1 MSQRR
6 CDPALFAS
14 LALLCGVA
22 SLPAV
27 APGQGGPAQRQKAAR
42 TDLYG
47 DPLPDGAIAR
57 LGTTR
62 LRDVVA
68 FAVAADG
75 KSVAAACRDRFL
87 RIWSLADGKELL
99 RVPCPGTEVGAV
111 ALSADGR
118 LLATGDNGGTRFVW
132 ETPTGVVRLWDAVT
146 GKELLQLKGHG
157 NQLASL
163 AFAPGGK
170 VLASADHHGLVI
182 LWDVSNGRE
191 LCRHEEGAG
200 GSQVRFA
207 PDGRLL
213 AVGGQRRLNLY
224 DAASGRPVRRL
235 LRDADGAGALAFAPN
250 GRLLAACGLRSGPAV
265 WDIDSGKEVLR
276 VEAGAGDRCALAFTA
291 DSKRLAFAVRDDSTW
306 AGRLHLCEVATG
318 KEVWRVEDPF
328 AYTGLACTPE
338 GRSLVCSSSDGSV
351 GVLDPLTGRE
361 QLPFPAHRR
370 ALTALAFSP
379 DGRRILAASAER
391 TFRLWDA
398 RTGREMLRFTSSP
411 KPVVLVTFAPDGKTV
426 ISAGSRDRIV
436 RLWDAERG
444 RELRHFSAAGEVAA
458 VAVAPDGKTL
468 AVAADRIIHLLD
480 GAGQQERGRLKGHT
494 ETVRLLAF
502 APDSRTLVSWA
513 TDRALRAWG
522 MAGAAAGSSR
532 VVHQWPDR
540 READWA
546 PSTAGLR
553 FTPDG
558 ATVVFGPPTHWVE
571 AIDLASGKE
580 LKLFDRTIHWGTSF
594 ALSPDGRLLAL
605 GGSNGTVRVYETL
618 TRQLRRLFAGHREDV
633 LALAFSPD
641 NRRLASGGKDGQ
653 GLVWELL
660 RTPPQPWGLQ
670 RAWQYLADPG
680 GITSYEAVGQL
691 VAVPEKAVSF
701 LRERLAAIPANLGER
716 IATLIADLDSK
727 QYRVR
732 ERAAAELA
740 QLDEPAE
747 SALRQALAGMPSL
760 EMRQRMEKILKD
772 RDGKPPLQELLR
784 ALRAVEVLER
794 IGTPKARAVLT
805 TLARGYAEARLTRE
819 ARAALTRLDSHA
831 AAR

>member
-1 MSQRR
+1 MSQRLR
-6 CDPALFAS
+6 GPVVLTG
-14 LALLCGVA
+14 LALLCGAV
-22 SLPAV
+22 SLPGN
-27 APGQGGPAQRQKAAR
+27 APGQEGPAR

-47 DPLPDGAIAR
+47 DPLPEGAIAR

-75 KSVAAACRDRFL
+75 KRVAAACRDRFL
-87 RIWSLADGKELL
+87 RVWSLADGKELL
-99 RVPCPGTEVGAV
+99 RVPCPGVEVGAV
-111 ALSADGR
+111 ALSPDGR
-118 LLATGDNGGTRFVW
+118 LLATGDNGGRRSDW
-132 ETPTGVVRLWDAVT
+132 ETPTGVVRLWDAAT
-146 GKELLQLKGHG
+146 GKELRQLKGHG

-170 VLASADHHGLVI
+170 VLASADHNGLVI
-182 LWDVSNGRE
+182 LWDVTGGRE
-191 LCRHEEGAG
+191 VRRLEEGG
-200 GSQVRFA
+200 GGAQVRFA

-213 AVGGQRRLNLY
+213 AVGGQGRLNLY
-224 DAASGRPVRRL
+224 DSASGRPVRRL
-235 LRDADGAGALAFAPN
+235 PRDADGAGALAFAPN

-265 WDIDSGKEVLR
+265 WDIETGKEVLR
-276 VEAGAGDRCALAFTA
+276 VEAGEGDRCALAFTA
-291 DSKRLAFAVRDDSTW
+291 DSKRLVFAVRDDPTW
-306 AGRLHLCEVATG
+306 AGRLQLCEVATG
-318 KEVWRVEDPF
+318 KGVWHVEDSF
-328 AYTGLACTPE
+328 AFTGLACPPD
-338 GRSLVCSSSDGSV
+338 GRSLVCSSGDGSV
-351 GVLDPLTGRE
+351 GVLNALTGRE

-379 DGRRILAASAER
+379 DGRQILAASAER

-398 RTGREMLRFTSSP
+398 STGREVRRFTSAP
-411 KPVVLVTFAPDGKTV
+411 KPVVLAAFAADGKTV
-426 ISAGSRDRIV
+426 ISASARDRIV
-436 RLWDAERG
+436 RLWDAKDG
-444 RELRHFSAAGEVAA
+444 RELRHFSSAGEVAA

-502 APDSRTLVSWA
+502 TPDSRTLVSWA
-513 TDRALRAWG
+513 PDRTLRAWD
-522 MAGAAAGSSR
+522 MAGATPGSSR
-532 VVHQWPDR
+532 VVRQWPDR

-558 ATVVFGPPTHWVE
+558 SAVVLGPPSHWLK

-580 LKLFDRTIHWGTSF
+580 LKLFDKTIHWGTSF

-605 GGSNGTVRVYETL
+605 GGPNGTVRVSETL
-618 TRQLRRLFAGHREDV
+618 TRQLRRQFAGHREDV
-633 LALAFSPD
+633 LALAFAPD
-641 NRRLASGGKDGQ
+641 SRRLASGGKDGQ
-653 GLVWELL
+653 VLVWELL

-670 RAWQYLADPG
+670 KAWQYLADPG

-691 VAVPEKAVSF
+691 VAVRGQAVPF
-701 LRERLAAIPANLGER
+701 LRERLKAVPANLGER
-716 IATLIADLDSK
+716 IAALIADLDSK

-747 SALRQALAGMPSL
+747 SALRRALTGMPSL
-760 EMRQRMEKILKD
+760 EMRQRMEKIL
-772 RDGKPPLQELLR
+772 REREGKPPLRELLR
-784 ALRAVEVLER
+784 ALRAVEVLEC
-794 IGTPKARAVLT
+794 IGDVEARAVLAG
-805 TLARGYAEARLTRE
+805 LARGYAEARLTRE
-819 ARAALTRLDSHA
+819 ARAALARLDRQA
-831 AAR
+831 PAR